1 MIEGVVVNAAYEAVI
16 TVSVHG
22 PAGKARQ
29 VEAVIDTGFDRFLVL
44 PSSLVTELGLPFLA
58 SGPVTLANGSEEN
71 LEVYEVSVMWDGQ
84 SRDVYTYVADTTPL
98 VGMMLL
104 DGYNLNIEVEDAGRV
119 LIQPIA

>member
-1 MIEGVVVNAAYEAVI
+1 
-16 TVSVHG
+16 
-22 PAGKARQ
+22 
-29 VEAVIDTGFDRFLVL
+29 
-44 PSSLVTELGLPFLA
+44 
-58 SGPVTLANGSEEN
+58 
-71 LEVYEVSVMWDGQ
+71 MWDGQ